1 MVLFYQTVYNA
12 LCIRDLIRSMPQSI
26 QLFSEISQNFTDDL
40 FYIATYISKV
50 VRLNNILIS
59 VVINGYVKLL
69 LN

>member
-12 LCIRDLIRSMPQSI
+12 LCIRDIIRSMPESI

-50 VRLNNILIS
+50 VRLNNILFS
-59 VVINGYVKLL
+59 VVINVYVKLL